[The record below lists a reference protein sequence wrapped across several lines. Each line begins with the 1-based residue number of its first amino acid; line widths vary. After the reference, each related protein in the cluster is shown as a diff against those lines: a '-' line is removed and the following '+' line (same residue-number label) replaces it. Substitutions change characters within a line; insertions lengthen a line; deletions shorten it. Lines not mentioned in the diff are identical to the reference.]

1 MKRLDDALATLELAV
16 DLLED
21 SAAHA
26 LPPQP
31 KPRKHGGKAPA
42 ADDMGNLFSPA
53 QLTNVK
59 QRLDDA
65 IERLE
70 SALEAADGSR

>member
-1 MKRLDDALATLELAV
+1 
-16 DLLED
+16 
-21 SAAHA
+21 
-26 LPPQP
+26 
-31 KPRKHGGKAPA
+31 
-42 ADDMGNLFSPA
+42 MGNLFSPA